1 MRQYQHALLGGL
13 FIGVLSALPVVGFL
27 NVCCCLWVVAGG
39 VLTTYLLQQ
48 NRPGPVDSGEA
59 ALGGLLAGLLGAVIY
74 VLIQTVLISLS
85 DGTVDVRLTE
95 ALESNPQLPPEV
107 RERMQALMQGR
118 NLLLIIAAVTLP
130 VFAVASMLGALL
142 GVAIFK
148 KKTPPVVPS

>member
-13 FIGVLSALPVVGFL
+13 FIGVLSALPVVGYL
-27 NVCCCLWVVAGG
+27 NLCCCLWVVAGG

-59 ALGGLLAGLLGAVIY
+59 ALGGLLAGLFGAVLY
-74 VLIQTVLISLS
+74 VLIQTVLLSLS
-85 DGTVDVRLTE
+85 DGAVDVRLTE

-107 RERMQALMQGR
+107 RERMEALMQGR
-118 NLLLIIAAVTLP
+118 NLVLITAAVTLP
-130 VFAVASMLGALL
+130 VFAVVSLLGALL
-142 GVAIFK
+142 GVAIFR

>member
-27 NVCCCLWVVAGG
+27 NLCCCLWVVAGG
-39 VLTTYLLQQ
+39 VLATYLLQQ
-48 NRPGPVDSGEA
+48 NRPGPIDSGEA
-59 ALGGLLAGLLGAVIY
+59 ALGGLLAGLLGAVLY
-74 VLIQTVLISLS
+74 VLIQTVLVSLS

-130 VFAVASMLGALL
+130 VFAVVSMLGALL
-142 GVAIFK
+142 GVAIFR

>member
-1 MRQYQHALLGGL
+1 
-13 FIGVLSALPVVGFL
+13 
-27 NVCCCLWVVAGG
+27 
-39 VLTTYLLQQ
+39 
-48 NRPGPVDSGEA
+48 
-59 ALGGLLAGLLGAVIY
+59 
-74 VLIQTVLISLS
+74 
-85 DGTVDVRLTE
+85 VDVRLTE

>member
-27 NVCCCLWVVAGG
+27 NLCCCLWVVAGG

-59 ALGGLLAGLLGAVIY
+59 ALGGLLAGLFGAVLY
-74 VLIQTVLISLS
+74 VLIQTVLVSLS
-85 DGTVDVRLTE
+85 DGAMDVRLTE

-107 RERMQALMQGR
+107 RERMEALMQGR

-130 VFAVASMLGALL
+130 VFAVVSLLGALL